1 MNVQCNN
8 VLNVLRIIVLKMLA
22 ALITNVIVLVVVIII
37 TCTVTPFTEV
47 GTTRGEKEMGTF
59 RFGHVESEA
68 PLRHTIKFSSRL
80 LNRRS
85 QRGRWN
91 NADPRHV
98 NLSVFSM

>member
-1 MNVQCNN
+1 M
-8 VLNVLRIIVLKMLA
+8 LRIIILKMLA

-37 TCTVTPFTEV
+37 PCTITPFTEV

-80 LNRRS
+80 LSRWS
-85 QRGRWN
+85 QRGR
-91 NADPRHV
+91 
-98 NLSVFSM
+98 